1 MTSAEGIGFAVPI
14 NTVKDIIQSFKQT
27 GKFEEAYLGIFAY
40 DKNVI
45 PYLEENLKINN
56 GIYVVQ
62 ITKNSP
68 ADKCGLKEKDIL
80 LEIDEKPLEKMCDLR
95 CYIYTKKPGDEVTL
109 KVLRSNREHEI
120 KVILSKKM

>member
-1 MTSAEGIGFAVPI
+1 MPI
-14 NTVKDIIQSFKQT
+14 NTVKDIIESFKQT

-68 ADKCGLKEKDIL
+68 ADKYGLKEKDIL
-80 LEIDEKPLEKMCDLR
+80 LEIDRKLLNKMCDLR
-95 CYIYTKKPGDEVTL
+95 CYIYTKKPGDEVVL
-109 KVLRSNREHEI
+109 KVLRNNREHEI
-120 KVILSKKM
+120 KVTLSKKI